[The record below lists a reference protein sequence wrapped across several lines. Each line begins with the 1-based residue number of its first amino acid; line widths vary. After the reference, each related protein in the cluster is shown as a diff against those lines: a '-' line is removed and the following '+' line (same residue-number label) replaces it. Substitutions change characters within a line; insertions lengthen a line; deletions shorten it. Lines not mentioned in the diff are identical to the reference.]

1 MLLNRN
7 FYFFLVFLSF
17 VLYACNQQDKIEIE
31 KSASAFDIKQGEA
44 SVLQSNQHFMKA
56 FKARDSVE
64 VGNCFTMNAKA
75 MATNQ
80 APVNG
85 RADII
90 VFFANIMK
98 GGVDAFDVKTVK
110 IWGDSSILAEEG
122 TYKLSDKDGN
132 QIDKGEYIVLW
143 KQESGNWKRYRDI
156 WTSSMPVSAIKVEAR
171 NMPMH

>member
-7 FYFFLVFLSF
+7 FYFLLVLCSF
-17 VLYACNQQDKIEIE
+17 VIYSCNQQDKIEIE

-44 SVLQSNQHFMKA
+44 SVLQSNQHFMKS

-80 APVNG
+80 TPVNG
-85 RADII
+85 RDDII

-98 GGVDAFDVKTVK
+98 SGVDAFDVKTVK

-132 QIDKGEYIVLW
+132 QVDKGEYIVLW
-143 KQESGNWKRYRDI
+143 KQEAGNWKRYRDI
-156 WTSSMPVSAIKVEAR
+156 WTSSMPVSAIKVESGNLPR
-171 NMPMH
+171 H